1 MAEKNMLMT
10 VSMILVIIGGLN
22 WGLIGLGGFMG
33 SNWNVINMILGAWPA
48 VEWIVYILVG
58 ASAVY
63 LVMTHKKTCKE
74 CAQPQM

>member
-33 SNWNVINMILGAWPA
+33 SNLNVINMILGSVPTI
-48 VEWIVYILVG
+48 EWIVYILVG
-58 ASAVY
+58 LSALWGLYSVATGK
-63 LVMTHKKTCKE
+63 M
-74 CAQPQM
+74 